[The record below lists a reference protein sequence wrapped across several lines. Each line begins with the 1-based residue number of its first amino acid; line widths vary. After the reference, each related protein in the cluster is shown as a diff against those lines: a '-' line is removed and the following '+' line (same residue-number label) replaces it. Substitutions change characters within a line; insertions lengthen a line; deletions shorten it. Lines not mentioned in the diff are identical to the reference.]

1 MAPASVLATTGV
13 GDCEVVQV
21 LYLATTGIGQ
31 NCFRRCD
38 SWRILA
44 NTGVEDGQF
53 SCKSFARRSK
63 EIQYFLEW
71 LQIPEI

>member
-1 MAPASVLATTGV
+1 MAPASVLATAGV

-44 NTGVEDGQF
+44 NIGVED
-53 SCKSFARRSK
+53 
-63 EIQYFLEW
+63 
-71 LQIPEI
+71 